1 MEDFSKKLFNV
12 TQDEQKATKGGK
24 ALIAIQMESVD
35 KSKER
40 IDRIKD
46 LFIDGIIDRP
56 EFEKRKKVEEMKIQA
71 ASKEL
76 DRLSQSNDFVDEVKR
91 KERMKFW
98 KEIDRNKL
106 FEEGLSV
113 KEKNEGFKKLIER
126 IEYKLEGD
134 IIEINVIYK

>member
-1 MEDFSKKLFNV
+1 
-12 TQDEQKATKGGK
+12 
-24 ALIAIQMESVD
+24 
-35 KSKER
+35 
-40 IDRIKD
+40 
-46 LFIDGIIDRP
+46 
-56 EFEKRKKVEEMKIQA
+56 MKIQA

-76 DRLSQSNDFVDEVKR
+76 ERLSQSNDFVDEVKR

-126 IEYKLEGD
+126 IEYKREGD